1 MPVSVRCFI
10 PMLLAVMLLT
20 AAGECGGAAAG
31 ARAGRSGIMASG
43 GEEAKRIS
51 LPPVSGEGKVSVE
64 EALRTRRSVRE
75 YTDEQIDLM
84 ALSRLLWAAQ
94 GVTEARYGLRTAPS
108 AGATY
113 PLELYVATGEH
124 LARYDPAEHD
134 LTVMLEEDVRGA
146 LATAA
151 LGQPW
156 VEKAPAVF
164 VFAADVSRTAARY
177 GERAERYVKIEVGS
191 ASENL
196 MLQAVALGLGSVAV
210 GAYDDAAVKRVLHL
224 PDGQE
229 VLLIVPVGRPAE

>member
-1 MPVSVRCFI
+1 MPVSVRFFI
-10 PMLLAVMLLT
+10 PVLLAVMVL
-20 AAGECGGAAAG
+20 AAVGECGRAAAG

-43 GEEAKRIS
+43 GEETKRIR
-51 LPPVSGEGKVSVE
+51 LPGVTGEGEVSVE
-64 EALRTRRSVRE
+64 KALQTRRSVRE
-75 YTDEQIDLM
+75 YTDEALDLET
-84 ALSRLLWAAQ
+84 LSRLLWAAQ
-94 GVTEARYGLRTAPS
+94 GVTEKRYGLRTAPS

-134 LTVMLEEDVRGA
+134 LTVTLEEDVRNV
-146 LATAA
+146 LAMAA
-151 LGQPW
+151 LGQLC

-177 GERAERYVKIEVGS
+177 GERAERYVKIEVGC

-210 GAYDDAAVKRVLHL
+210 GAYDDEAVKSIMRL

-229 VLLIVPVGRPAE
+229 VFLIVPVGRPAE